1 MRFISSLHL
10 NLKFE
15 YNNSQVSH
23 YRNDVIMITHKL
35 VIGTTCAD
43 RLKAETE
50 LSELSELSEL
60 LPKAKHLMN
69 SVA

>member
-1 MRFISSLHL
+1 
-10 NLKFE
+10 
-15 YNNSQVSH
+15 
-23 YRNDVIMITHKL
+23 MITHKL